1 MHFKDFTDH
10 FYQYPHHFT
19 YSQILQN
26 HKKSFVS
33 FDKKFDDNLKNTEN
47 KRRFNGKIL
56 KNIFTQLKN
65 KTSTELEEFID
76 LDAAAPQTSGFS
88 KTPRYETYNLNGVF
102 LSKSTG
108 DVEKRDGTITNP
120 EVRISVDSQEFEH
133 IEKSIRFVVCPKKRL
148 GYVSGD
154 DKERKLEFNLKPQT
168 SSILKTKIGPEV
180 QEGRVFEVYNV
191 LKKAISNVK
200 WKYKKCR
207 NSRPTNNSAGTST
220 ANNIER
226 NKPIDDHTE
235 PKHTYCKCEKLNTRK
250 IEADCNCWNKEDET
264 LICLLKLE
272 TRENYKQIKHI
283 EQELKL
289 QRKALKFLN
298 NRCKSLENI
307 VMTEE
312 KKLSRNNSDTGVQE
326 IYVKAS
332 EQSNKNSLDKEE
344 LNTTTNFEEDEVPT
358 TMNNS
363 EDTEE
368 ELSKN
373 TRIDN
378 EQQYEETNKNVD
390 NEIKETRDEDVKI
403 NSTQKIVQPELVLK
417 NQSTSNIKIMIS
429 RSRVVI
435 NATDEELTNG
445 KKVVTNNLKKL
456 EESAVKKNNHDRI
469 SCHCIQD
476 PTTINCICPSKKSS
490 FVLKLFRKQSCD
502 PKCKC
507 CTTTKVNKKKC
518 RYFIEKKNKDKFK
531 PSNEVA
537 QS

>member
-120 EVRISVDSQEFEH
+120 EVRISVDSQEF
-133 IEKSIRFVVCPKKRL
+133 
-148 GYVSGD
+148 
-154 DKERKLEFNLKPQT
+154 
-168 SSILKTKIGPEV
+168 
-180 QEGRVFEVYNV
+180 
-191 LKKAISNVK
+191 AISNVK